1 VGKELRVFNKL
12 REGLRG
18 FVEQISKT
26 ELTEKNLEPILWD
39 LQLQLIGSDVAVSVA
54 EKLCEDLEKR
64 LKGASL
70 GRFES
75 KEAFVKRALRETV
88 EEILIPRISI
98 DLLELAAKKRK
109 AGEPLTIVFV
119 GINGTGKTT
128 TIGKVTKL
136 LLDHG
141 YSVVLACSDTYRAG
155 AIEQLE
161 EHARRLG
168 VRMIKHQYG
177 ADPAAVGFDAVKYAE
192 ARGIEAVLIDTAG
205 RMQTNQNLMDELKK
219 VRRVVSPDLTVLIID
234 SLTGNDAVEQAKMF
248 DELVGFDAII
258 LTKVDADVKGGVSL
272 SITYATGKP
281 VIYVGVGQ
289 SYDDLK
295 PFDAQW
301 FVDKMLS

>member
-1 VGKELRVFNKL
+1 MFNKL

-18 FVEQISKT
+18 FVEQISKV
-26 ELTEKNLEPILWD
+26 ELTEKNLEPILWN

-54 EKLCEDLEKR
+54 EKLCKDLEQK

-70 GRFES
+70 GRFEN
-75 KEAFVKRALRETV
+75 KEAFVKKALREAV
-88 EEILIPRISI
+88 EEILSPRTSI
-98 DLLELAAKKRK
+98 DLLELASKKRK
-109 AGEPLTIVFV
+109 AGQPLTIVFI

-128 TIGKVTKL
+128 TIGKVAKL
-136 LLDHG
+136 FLNNR

-177 ADPAAVGFDAVKYAE
+177 ADQAAVGFDAVKYAE
-192 ARGIEAVLIDTAG
+192 ARGVEAVLIDTAG
-205 RMQTNQNLMDELKK
+205 RMQTNHNLMEELRK

-248 DELVGFDAII
+248 DQLVGFDAII

-272 SITYATGKP
+272 SITYATEKP

-295 PFDAQW
+295 PFDPQW
-301 FVDKMLS
+301 FVEKMLS